1 MMDEWSWASKMGE
14 EDDKSSRQWCVS
26 FDAMMRELRQWCMS
40 FSGGGSED
48 DESVRMMD
56 EEDDG

>member
-26 FDAMMRELRQWCMS
+26 F
-40 FSGGGSED
+40 SGGSGED